1 MDIESL
7 KVYSPIIL
15 GLVFFGYRF
24 YKSKRIKRMIP
35 ELKSKGA
42 QIVDVRSEKGFQFG
56 NNPDSINIPLSKIAT
71 GLEKLKKNMPVIV
84 CCATGTRSAMAA
96 RIMKS
101 KGFEVYN
108 AGNWQNT
115 IQKNLRPL

>member
-1 MDIESL
+1 MDIENL
-7 KVYSPIIL
+7 KGYSPIIL
-15 GLVFFGYRF
+15 GLAFFGYRF

-35 ELKSKGA
+35 ELKTKGA
-42 QIVDVRSEKGFQFG
+42 QIVDVRSEKEFQFG
-56 NNPDSINIPLSKIAT
+56 NNPDSINIPISEIAT

-96 RIMKS
+96 RVMKS

-115 IQKNLRPL
+115 I